1 MNNKSVSA
9 LQERAQRC
17 ELLTVSEI
25 KWICESV
32 REIFAREENI
42 VNISTPVTVAGD
54 IHGQFDDLLE
64 LLKTG
69 GKVGDTRYIF
79 LGDYVDRGRHSVQ
92 VISLLFL
99 LKLQHPAEITLLRG
113 NHEARSQ
120 TQVFGF
126 YDECM
131 RKYGEPLAWKLFTDT
146 FDFMPVAAVVDN
158 RLFCCHG
165 GLSPSARDLDTI
177 RDQERRQELPHT
189 GVLTDLAWSDP
200 EEEQTGWRESPRGAG
215 YTFGQDVTEEWNE
228 NNGLDLLIRAHQMVD
243 AGFYWLHSKQALSL
257 FSAPNYMYRCGNTAA
272 LLELQPSLQSLHFRQ
287 FLAARNQDRHHLPP
301 SFAPPEYFV

>member
-1 MNNKSVSA
+1 MTKSVSA
-9 LQERAQRC
+9 LLERAQRC
-17 ELLTVSEI
+17 ELLAVPEI
-25 KWICESV
+25 KWICEAA

-54 IHGQFDDLLE
+54 IHGQFDDLLR
-64 LLKTG
+64 LFQTG
-69 GKVGDTRYIF
+69 GELGDTSYVF

-99 LKLQHPAEITLLRG
+99 LKIKYPEQITLLRG

-126 YDECM
+126 YDECLV
-131 RKYGEPLAWKLFTDT
+131 KYGDPRAWTLITDT
-146 FDFMPVAAVVDN
+146 FDFMPVAALVDN

-177 RDQERRQELPHT
+177 RGQKRTQELPHS
-189 GVLTDLAWSDP
+189 GVLADLAWSDP
-200 EEEQTGWRESPRGAG
+200 EDEHTGWRDSPRGAG

-228 NNGLDLLIRAHQMVD
+228 NNGLDLLVRAHQMVD
-243 AGFYWLHSKQALSL
+243 AGFYWLHAKQALSL

-272 LLELQPSLQSLHFRQ
+272 LLHLQPGLQSLHFKQ
-287 FLAARNQDRHHLPP
+287 FVASRHQDSHCQPP
-301 SFAPPEYFV
+301 PTAPAEYFV

>member
-1 MNNKSVSA
+1 MTKSLSA
-9 LQERAQRC
+9 LLERAQRC
-17 ELLTVSEI
+17 ELLAVPEI

-42 VNISTPVTVAGD
+42 VNIITPVTVAGD

-64 LLKTG
+64 LFDTG
-69 GKVGDTRYIF
+69 GTVGDTRYIF

-92 VISLLFL
+92 VICLLFL
-99 LKLQHPAEITLLRG
+99 LKIKHPDFITLLRG

-126 YDECM
+126 YDECLV
-131 RKYGEPLAWKLFTDT
+131 KFGDPAVWTLLTDT
-146 FDFMPVAAVVDN
+146 FDFMPVAALVDN

-177 RDQERRQELPHT
+177 RQEERRQELPHC
-189 GVLTDLAWSDP
+189 GVLADLAWSDP
-200 EEEQTGWRESPRGAG
+200 EEDQAGWRDSPRGAG

-228 NNGLDLLIRAHQMVD
+228 NNGLDLLVRAHQMVD
-243 AGFYWLHSKQALSL
+243 DGFYWLHSRHALSL

-272 LLELQPSLQSLHFRQ
+272 LLSLEPGLQFMHFKQ
-287 FLAARNQDRHHLPP
+287 FLASRHQDSQPP
-301 SFAPPEYFV
+301 PCAPSGFFV